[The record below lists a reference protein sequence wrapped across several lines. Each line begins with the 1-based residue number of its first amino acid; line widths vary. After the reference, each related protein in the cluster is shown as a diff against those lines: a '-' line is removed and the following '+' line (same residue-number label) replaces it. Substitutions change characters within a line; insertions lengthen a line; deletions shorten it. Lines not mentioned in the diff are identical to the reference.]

1 MADGQGH
8 QWMVMWR
15 WDEIC
20 NEILDVR
27 KLPHEIWSDR
37 IFSLIYSI
45 KIQWW
50 DVQHFLKHIFNYLW
64 AAKNVMLRSRANL
77 TSIIT
82 ESLSSSGSLPIEP
95 KAPRSKMFHRCIQVI
110 SELLPAWVTICHKF
124 SWLRNTCSREQKNV
138 AYERQQTC
146 TSCMYAKICLRLPS
160 LLTWLRVVE

>member
-1 MADGQGH
+1 MARAISGLWCRGETRFAMKSWISANCH
-8 QWMVMWR
+8 MNS
-15 WDEIC
+15 EAIG
-20 NEILDVR
+20 
-27 KLPHEIWSDR
+27 

-64 AAKNVMLRSRANL
+64 AATNVMLRSRANL

-110 SELLPAWVTICHKF
+110 SELLPAWVTICHKPF
-124 SWLRNTCSREQKNV
+124 LTQKHLFPGTKNV

-146 TSCMYAKICLRLPS
+146 TSCMYAKICWRLPI
-160 LLTWLRVVE
+160 

>member
-8 QWMVMWR
+8 QWIVMSR

-20 NEILDVR
+20 NEILDLR
-27 KLPHEIWSDR
+27 KLPHEFWSDR

-50 DVQHFLKHIFNYLW
+50 DVQHFLKHKFNYLW
-64 AAKNVMLRSRANL
+64 AAKNVMLRSRTNL

-110 SELLPAWVTICHKF
+110 SELLPAWVTICHKPF
-124 SWLRNTCSREQKNV
+124 LTQKHLFPWTKKRGV
-138 AYERQQTC
+138 RASTDLYIMHVC
-146 TSCMYAKICLRLPS
+146 KDMFKIANIG
-160 LLTWLRVVE
+160 TK